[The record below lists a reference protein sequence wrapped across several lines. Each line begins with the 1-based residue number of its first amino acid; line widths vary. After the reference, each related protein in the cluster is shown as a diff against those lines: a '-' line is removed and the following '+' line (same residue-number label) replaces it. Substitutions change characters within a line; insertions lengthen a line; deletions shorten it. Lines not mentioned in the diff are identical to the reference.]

1 MSKAELEYLGI
12 KIPKKLKKE
21 LNKAIER
28 GDYVSQS
35 DLTRAA
41 IKKLLERKEDE

>member
-1 MSKAELEYLGI
+1 MKKAELEHLGV

-21 LNKAIER
+21 LTARVDR

-35 DLTRAA
+35 DLTRTA
-41 IKKLLERKEDE
+41 IRNLLDQDKED